1 MNNII
6 TKNLRFL
13 NKSRLVPTMIMIL
26 MSGLF
31 YAQKLADLIIT
42 NAKIYTVNQNF
53 DTAESMAISKGK
65 IVAVGKS
72 ADILRNYKSKN
83 VQNLQG
89 KTVFP
94 GLIDAHCHFTGFA
107 TDKWKCEL
115 WGTKSWDEIIGR
127 ISEYA
132 KTAPKEWLYGRSW
145 DQNDWAVKEFPN
157 KEKLDRLFPN
167 RPVYLKRIDGHAA
180 VANQKA
186 LDIAG
191 VTKHS
196 KILGGEI
203 EVKNGKLTGIL
214 VDNAMLLV
222 EKHIPEIEDSE
233 AIQYFSDL
241 QKECFSYGLTS
252 LHDCGITER
261 TLDRLEKAQTQGQ
274 LQMKIFALLE
284 DNPDYYDRWIK
295 KGRYTNKNITVGG
308 FKVYSDGALGS
319 RGACLI
325 HDYSDKKGWKGFLL
339 SERKHFESLAKKLK
353 NSDLQMCTHAIGDS
367 ANRTILQIYGDV
379 LGVKNDRRWRIEHAQ
394 IVDKNDFDLFGKYSV
409 IPSVQPTHATSDMY
423 WAEDRLGKER
433 LKYSYAY
440 EDLLKQNGWLPLGT
454 DFPVEEISPL
464 KTFYSAVARKD
475 SKHYPA
481 EGFQKENA
489 LTREQAI
496 RGMTVWAAKAAFQ
509 ENEIGSLEPG
519 KSADFIIV
527 DQDLMTVPE
536 VKILETKV
544 LETYSNG
551 KKVFFNKE
559 YNDDLAKKL
568 SGRTTHGI
576 SSSK

>member
-1 MNNII
+1 MSNTISTN
-6 TKNLRFL
+6 RWFL
-13 NKSRLVPTMIMIL
+13 NKSRLVPTLIMMLIFGMIT
-26 MSGLF
+26 
-31 YAQKLADLIIT
+31 AQKKADLIIT

-53 DTAESMAISKGK
+53 DTAEAMAISDGK

-72 ADILRNYKSKN
+72 ADILKNYKAKN

-115 WGTKSWDEIIGR
+115 WGTKSWEEIVAR
-127 ISEYA
+127 ISEYG

-157 KEKLDRLFPN
+157 KEKLDALFPN

-191 VTKHS
+191 ITKDT

-214 VDNAMLLV
+214 VDNAMTLV
-222 EKHIPEIEDSE
+222 EKHIPEIDD
-233 AIQYFSDL
+233 AMTINYFADL

-261 TLDRLEKAQTQGQ
+261 TLELLEKAQAQNV
-274 LQMKIFALLE
+274 LKMKMFVLME
-284 DNPDYYDRWIK
+284 DNPAYYDRFIK
-295 KGRYTNKNITVGG
+295 KGRYTDQNITVGG

-325 HDYSDKKGWKGFLL
+325 HDYSDKKDWKGFLL
-339 SERKHFESLAKKLK
+339 SDRKHFENLAKRLK
-353 NSDLQMCTHAIGDS
+353 NSNLQMATHAIGDS
-367 ANRTILQIYGDV
+367 ANRTILQIYGEV
-379 LGVKNDRRWRIEHAQ
+379 LGAKNDRRWRIEHAQ
-394 IVDKNDFDLFGKYSV
+394 ILDKNDFDLFGKYSV

-433 LKYSYAY
+433 LQYSYAY

-454 DFPVEEISPL
+454 DFPVEEINPV
-464 KTFYSAVARKD
+464 KTFFAAVARKD
-475 SKHYPA
+475 AKNFPA
-481 EGFQKENA
+481 NGFQKENA
-489 LTREQAI
+489 LTREQAM
-496 RGMTVWAAKAAFQ
+496 RGMTIWAAKAAFQ
-509 ENEIGSLEPG
+509 ENEIGSLETG
-519 KSADFIIV
+519 KSADFIILN
-527 DQDLMTVPE
+527 QDLMTVPE
-536 VKILETKV
+536 DQILETKV

-551 KKVFFNKE
+551 KKVF
-559 YNDDLAKKL
+559 
-568 SGRTTHGI
+568 
-576 SSSK
+576 

>member
-1 MNNII
+1 MMKKLFSIFTI
-6 TKNLRFL
+6 CFT
-13 NKSRLVPTMIMIL
+13 LVL
-26 MSGLF
+26 M
-31 YAQKLADLIIT
+31 AQKNADLIIT

-53 DTAESMAISKGK
+53 DTAESMVISNGK
-65 IVAVGKS
+65 IMAIGKS
-72 ADILRNYKSKN
+72 ADLLKKFKSKN
-83 VQNLQG
+83 IQNLQG

-107 TDKWKCEL
+107 TDQWKCEL
-115 WGTKSWDEIIGR
+115 WGTKSWEEILKK

-157 KEKLDRLFPN
+157 KEKLDELFPN

-191 VTKHS
+191 ITKDS

-203 EVKNGKLTGIL
+203 ELKDGKLTGIL

-222 EKHIPEIEDSE
+222 EKHIPEIDDEL
-233 AIQYFSDL
+233 AIRYFSDL
-241 QKECFSYGLTS
+241 QKTCFSYGLTS
-252 LHDCGITER
+252 LHDCGISEE
-261 TLDRLEKAQTQGQ
+261 TLELLEKAQSQNV
-274 LQMKIFALLE
+274 LKMKIFAVMK
-284 DNPDYYDRWIK
+284 DDPDYYDRWIK

-319 RGACLI
+319 RGACLN
-325 HDYSDKKGWKGFLL
+325 HDYADKKGWKGFLL
-339 SERKHFESLAKKLK
+339 SDRKHFEDLAKKLK
-353 NSDLQMCTHAIGDS
+353 NSNLQMCTHAIGDS
-367 ANRTILQIYGDV
+367 ANRTILQIYGEV
-379 LGVKNDRRWRIEHAQ
+379 LGIKNDRRWRIEHAQ
-394 IVDKNDFDLFGKYSV
+394 IVDKNDFDLFGKYSI

-423 WAEDRLGKER
+423 WAEERLGKER
-433 LKYSYAY
+433 LKFSYAY
-440 EDLLKQNGWLPLGT
+440 EELLKQNNWLPLGT

-475 SKHYPA
+475 SKHFP
-481 EGFQKENA
+481 EGGFQKENA
-489 LTREQAI
+489 LTREQAL
-496 RGMTVWAAKAAFQ
+496 RGMTIWAAKAAFQ
-509 ENEIGSLEPG
+509 ENEIGSLEVG
-519 KSADFIIV
+519 KSGDFIIV

-536 VKILETKV
+536 VKILDTKV

-551 KKVFFNKE
+551 NKVYENLSEVILPTKLKGE
-559 YNDDLAKKL
+559 KIKVNSDDNY
-568 SGRTTHGI
+568 
-576 SSSK
+576 

>member
-1 MNNII
+1 MKKLI
-6 TKNLRFL
+6 
-13 NKSRLVPTMIMIL
+13 SIL
-26 MSGLF
+26 TVCVSVVLI
-31 YAQKLADLIIT
+31 AQKNADLIIT

-53 DTAESMAISKGK
+53 DVAQSMAISNGK
-65 IVAVGKS
+65 IIAVGKS
-72 ADILRNYKSKN
+72 ADILKNYQAKN

-94 GLIDAHCHFTGFA
+94 GLIDAHCHFTGYA
-107 TDKWKCEL
+107 TDKWKCQL
-115 WGTKSWDEIIGR
+115 WGTKSWDDIIAK
-127 ISEYA
+127 ISDYA
-132 KTAPKEWLYGRSW
+132 KTAPKEWIYGRGW
-145 DQNDWAVKEFPN
+145 DQNDWAVKEFPT
-157 KEKLDRLFPN
+157 KEKLDQLFPD

-191 VTKHS
+191 VTKDS

-222 EKHIPEIEDSE
+222 EKHIPEIEDKE
-233 AIQYFSDL
+233 AIQYFSDF

-261 TLDRLEKAQTQGQ
+261 TLELLEKSQAQGQ
-274 LQMKIFALLE
+274 LQMKIFALME
-284 DNPDYYDRWIK
+284 DNPDYYDRWVK

-319 RGACLI
+319 RGANLI
-325 HDYSDKKGWKGFLL
+325 HDYSDKKDWRGFLL
-339 SERKHFESLAKKLK
+339 SERTHFENLAKKLK

-379 LGVKNDRRWRIEHAQ
+379 LGAKNDRRWRIEHAQ
-394 IVDKNDFDLFGKYSV
+394 IVDKNDFDLFGKYSI

-440 EDLLKQNGWLPLGT
+440 ENLLKQNGWLPLGT

-475 SKHYPA
+475 SKHYPKN
-481 EGFQKENA
+481 GFQKENA
-489 LTREQAI
+489 LTREQAL
-496 RGMTVWAAKAAFQ
+496 RGMTIWAAKAAFQ
-509 ENEIGSLEPG
+509 ENEIGSLEVG

-551 KKVFFNKE
+551 KKVF
-559 YNDDLAKKL
+559 
-568 SGRTTHGI
+568 
-576 SSSK
+576 